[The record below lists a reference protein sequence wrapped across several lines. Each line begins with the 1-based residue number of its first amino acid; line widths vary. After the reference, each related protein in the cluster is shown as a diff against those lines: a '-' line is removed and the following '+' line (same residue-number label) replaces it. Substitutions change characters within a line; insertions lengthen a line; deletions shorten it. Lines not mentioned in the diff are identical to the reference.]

1 LTIIRVIWYNINGD
15 GMKSFEQLTKQQ
27 QQQRLSRI
35 HKLGGKLFKN
45 LEKMEKY
52 IDESLPSLTLPTE
65 LKNEID
71 RIWSK

>member
-1 LTIIRVIWYNINGD
+1 
-15 GMKSFEQLTKQQ
+15 MKSFEQLTKQQ